1 LEEIDRANA
10 ESPLHY
16 NTLGP
21 TSRHIP
27 ISIHRVS
34 VIIVNHNG
42 QQVLGPL
49 LDSLKHQT
57 LSDFETLVID
67 NASRDSSVSF
77 IQRNFD
83 WVKVVQNQRNMGF
96 AGALNQG
103 IALSSGKYVMML
115 NNDVVLDARVLE
127 ELQGFLENDP
137 NVAIVQPKI
146 KSQQNKNTFDYA
158 GAAGGY
164 IDFLGYPFC
173 RGRLFETVEADHGQ
187 YDDPCYVFWA
197 GGAAF
202 MVRRDVLRRIG
213 MLDTRLFMYH
223 EETDLCWRAN
233 LAGFRVACNPAT
245 SVYHSGSHTFKA
257 LGAEN
262 QFFLMHRNSFH
273 LLFKYYDLRT
283 LFAVIP
289 TRALFEILNM
299 FFSLF
304 KRRSAEARSIVRAF
318 VSLLKQR
325 NIVLNELRTKR
336 TRTSLAS
343 GRIPIYPR
351 PVVLDYFLLR
361 KRTWRELFGRSGS

>member
-1 LEEIDRANA
+1 
-10 ESPLHY
+10 
-16 NTLGP
+16 
-21 TSRHIP
+21 
-27 ISIHRVS
+27 
-34 VIIVNHNG
+34 
-42 QQVLGPL
+42 VLGPL

-67 NASRDSSVSF
+67 NASHDSSVSF

-83 WVKVVQNQRNMGF
+83 WVKVVQNHRNVGF

-103 IALSSGKYVMML
+103 IALSSAKYVMML
-115 NNDVVLDARVLE
+115 NNDVVLDTRVLE
-127 ELQGFLENDP
+127 ELQSFLEKDP

-146 KSQQNKNTFDYA
+146 KSQQNRDAFDYA

-187 YDDPCYVFWA
+187 YDHPCYVFWA

-202 MVRRDVLRRIG
+202 MVRRDALRKIG

-257 LGAEN
+257 LGAEY

-273 LLFKYYDLRT
+273 LLFKYYDLPT
-283 LFAVIP
+283 LLAVIP

-304 KRRSAEARSIVRAF
+304 KRRSVEARSIVRAF
-318 VSLLKQR
+318 ASLLRQR
-325 NIVLNELRTKR
+325 NIILDELRTKR

-351 PVVLDYFLLR
+351 PVVLDYFLLK